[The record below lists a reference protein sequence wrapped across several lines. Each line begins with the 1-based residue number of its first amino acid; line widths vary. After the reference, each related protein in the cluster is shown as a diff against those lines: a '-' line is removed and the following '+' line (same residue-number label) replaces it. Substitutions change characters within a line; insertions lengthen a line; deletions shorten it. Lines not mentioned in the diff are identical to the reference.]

1 MAATE
6 LDQIVNLCKRRGFVY
21 PTAEIYG
28 GFRSSYDYG
37 PLGSLMLRNVRDAWI
52 RPMVQLRDD
61 VVLIDAAMLAPP
73 AVFEASGH
81 LANFTDPLVDCT
93 SCKQR
98 FREDTLADPGTCPNC
113 GAKGSFTEARAFNL
127 MFKTEAGPVE
137 GAGSTVYLRPET
149 AQGMFVNFA
158 NVLQTS
164 RKKPPFGIAQVG
176 KSFRN
181 EITPGNFIFRTREFE
196 QMEMQFFVPP
206 ADGPKWYEYWCA
218 TRLQWYID
226 LGIPSASLR
235 LRPHDADELSHYS
248 AGTSDVEFL
257 YPWGWGELE
266 GIAQRTDYDLKQH
279 AAASGQ
285 KLDYFDPQTNER
297 YVPFVIEPAAGVNR
311 SMAAFLLSA
320 YDEDEVGGESRTILR
335 LHPRLAPYKVA
346 VLPLSKKD
354 TLSPLARSVHAALA
368 ERYMVDYDDTQSIG
382 KRYRRQDEVGTPL
395 CVTVD
400 FDSLDDGAV
409 TIRDRD
415 TTEQVRV
422 PIDALTTEVA
432 ARLGF

>member
-1 MAATE
+1 MAATD

-61 VVLIDAAMLAPP
+61 VVLIDAAILAPP

-98 FREDTLADPGTCPNC
+98 FRQDTLDDPATCPNC
-113 GAKGSFTEARAFNL
+113 AAKDSFTEARAFNL

-206 ADGPKWYEYWCA
+206 ADGPKWYEYWCT
-218 TRLQWYID
+218 TRLQWYVD
-226 LGIPSASLR
+226 LGIPADSLR
-235 LRPHDADELSHYS
+235 LRPHAPDELSHYS

-279 AAASGQ
+279 AAHSGQ
-285 KLDYFDPQTNER
+285 KLDYFDQAANER
-297 YVPFVIEPAAGVNR
+297 YVPYVIEPAAGVNR
-311 SMAAFLLSA
+311 SMAAFLLAA
-320 YDEDEVGGESRTILR
+320 YDEDTVGGEPRTILR

-354 TLSPLARSVHAALA
+354 TLTPLAKQVYATLA
-368 ERYMVDYDDTQSIG
+368 ERYMCDYDDTQSIG
-382 KRYRRQDEVGTPL
+382 KRYRRQDEIGTPL

-400 FDSLDDGAV
+400 FDSLEDDAV

-415 TTEQVRV
+415 STEQARV
-422 PIDALTTEVA
+422 PVGSLATEVA